1 MPLLKNLQ
9 LTVFYKNI
17 VHMVLIF
24 RSLKLIVF
32 VLILLFSYSCSTFKE
47 YFALSHSAKDKKMS
61 QTSYG
66 KNKPKFDQDRKSH
79 LFEAEDFEDSALF
92 ETPDF
97 SSDTNT
103 LIESFDFADSTFI
116 FSNSKWRILVLHRSY

>member
-1 MPLLKNLQ
+1 
-9 LTVFYKNI
+9 
-17 VHMVLIF
+17 MVLIF

-47 YFALSHSAKDKKMS
+47 YFALSHSAKDKKNVAE
-61 QTSYG
+61 SYG

-92 ETPDF
+92 ET
-97 SSDTNT
+97 S
-103 LIESFDFADSTFI
+103 
-116 FSNSKWRILVLHRSY
+116 